1 MKSPRGSSSTRRN
14 YVLESL
20 QLQQSGRAA
29 TCQILAVLA
38 FLASIIVIPF
48 STQTAGAQTA
58 GQCANGADVA
68 GTIFRDYGANGSRD
82 LVGSATGQLEPG
94 EDGVRIGVPT
104 DSPMIVTAYDSS
116 GNFESTSVAPDGTWS
131 LTLTGFDGEGVRVE
145 LSNIPDW
152 LAAGAFGSTTPTTVT
167 FIRPDDSADTACNIE
182 IGVNNPDDYCG
193 QQDSTGLND
202 VTMATTCSIWWSG
215 PAADAAL
222 AEYNYYLTGNS
233 PNAGETAVIV
243 RDDEVGSV
251 WGLAWDPITGSEYVS
266 AYVRRHTPMG
276 VGTTGDRNSEDAAGT
291 IYRRDAAGN
300 VAAFAVIPN
309 TGSIDRSCYTNQ
321 GGQAPGSTDWDQW
334 RRDFGCVGPNRADYG
349 VEPFSIFAAAGKT
362 GLGDIDITDD
372 GRTIYATNL
381 GTQSLWSVNVATGA
395 TSEVSAISPCGGTGG
410 VGPWRPFA
418 VEVHDGL
425 VYFGGVC
432 SAEGATAAD
441 LSAHVFVYDPS
452 TGATTEVFNIP
463 PGQMNYN
470 RGCAVRF
477 GATSGAD
484 PCGRLIF
491 FTGNTADWGPWKDT
505 WSPSQT
511 NTVNQASMPQPMLS
525 DIEFDDNGD
534 LVLGFRDRFGD
545 QHGTATDIP
554 GQTGNLWSAH
564 PAGDVLRACLS
575 SPGATTWTLESNGAC
590 GSRSGG
596 TTVPTQTQPQG
607 PGGREFYVGDFYCGT
622 SNPCV
627 GHEEVTLGG
636 LEIVPGS
643 AELFVSAYDPL
654 NEVES
659 GGVRVLSNQDGSIVR
674 ALEMYTSPNSQANSS
689 YPGKAGG
696 INDIEA
702 LCAPAPVEIG
712 NYVWYDADRDGVQD
726 PNESPIA
733 GVTVHLYDDRGAL
746 VGTAVTDVNGQY
758 LFLSNTAPNYQ
769 ASGATVGDNT
779 DMWGEVIGGL
789 QFGADYTIRLDNP
802 ADYEAGG
809 PLFGFTVTTPHT
821 GHGTNNNTDGGD
833 HRTEDDTD
841 LRDSDGVVGNTLNLP
856 IGGFAETT
864 VTIGGPGDND
874 HTLDF
879 GFYEETEIEITKI
892 VDVPDGVDVSDVA
905 FPFTVT
911 CTIPD
916 PDDATKTIAVDVAAN
931 QILDAAD
938 LPDTETVI
946 GTALNTFELVPGQTA
961 HIKGLPIGATCK
973 AVEDPPDGYSVTY
986 TDTDGTTNTDNTIGL
1001 SDGIVIADEKDAD
1014 QVDLET
1020 IKATNAAGQLTISK
1034 TVQDGTGSFDFDV
1047 KCVNAANE
1055 TVFTKTVTVNAT
1067 TAGTPTVSDPI
1078 GLIPAGATCTI
1089 TETTQDGW
1097 AVTAI
1102 TGDTINLTERS
1113 ATSQIKAGETSKVA
1127 FTNKA
1132 AGTQIEIEKKTEG
1145 GNGTFDFNII
1155 CLNNDKIVVE
1165 QTVQVTTTSGTGSL
1179 IPNIAIPAGAK
1190 CDITEATHQGW
1201 TLTNITAD
1209 QTNLDKK
1216 TASLTTNQTTT
1227 KKAVFTNKND
1237 SDVDSASSTSTST
1250 TKPGKHNPTTTPS
1263 GQLTQP
1269 RVAITNPQ
1277 IAAPPTQG
1285 TNRAVAYTGTSIA
1298 WLLAAAGTLLIAG
1311 VISLKR
1317 SKTKPNR

>member
-1 MKSPRGSSSTRRN
+1 MRPIAILSA
-14 YVLESL
+14 LAAIL
-20 QLQQSGRAA
+20 AA
-29 TCQILAVLA
+29 TLVGVTSPLK
-38 FLASIIVIPF
+38 P
-48 STQTAGAQTA
+48 AGAQVA
-58 GQCANGADVA
+58 GQCAGGADLS
-68 GTIFRDYGANGSRD
+68 GTIFRDYGANGFRD
-82 LVGSATGQLEPG
+82 TTPTLEPG
-94 EDGVRIGVPT
+94 EDGVRVGIAT
-104 DSPMIVTAYDSS
+104 DTPMIVSAYDSS
-116 GNFESTSVAPDGTWS
+116 GNFSTTAVAPDGTWS
-131 LTLTGFDGEGVRVE
+131 LNYPAGYDGEGVRIE

-152 LAAGAFGSTTPTTVT
+152 LAAGAFGATTPTSVT
-167 FIRPDDSADTACNIE
+167 FVRPGDPLAMGCDIE
-182 IGVNNPDDYCG
+182 IGVNSPDDYCG
-193 QQDSTGLND
+193 QQDAEGLAD
-202 VTMATTCSIWWSG
+202 LTMGTTCSIWWSS
-215 PAADAAL
+215 DAEDSAL
-222 AEYNYYLTGNS
+222 VEYDNQWSAGSNANETG
-233 PNAGETAVIV
+233 VIKEP
-243 RDDEVGSV
+243 DGVGSV
-251 WGLAWDPITGSEYVS
+251 WGLAWDPVTRTEYVS
-266 AYVRRHTPMG
+266 SYVRRHSPLGAGLDG
-276 VGTTGDRNSEDAAGT
+276 VPGNADDSGT
-291 IYRRDAAGN
+291 IYTRDAAGN
-300 VAAFAVIPN
+300 IAPFAVIPN
-309 TGSIDRSCYTNQ
+309 TSTIDRTCYSQTFGTATNDPYFIDWVTDE
-321 GGQAPGSTDWDQW
+321 GCGSD
-334 RRDFGCVGPNRADYG
+334 
-349 VEPFSIFAAAGKT
+349 PFEIFAAVGKS
-362 GLGDIDITDD
+362 GIGDIDITDD
-372 GRTIYATNL
+372 GATLYAVNMDTS
-381 GTQSLWSVNVATGA
+381 SLWSVDVATGA
-395 TSEVSAISPCGGTGG
+395 AAQVAAPDPCGGTSG

-425 VYFGGVC
+425 VYLGGVC

-452 TGATTEVFNIP
+452 AGTTAEVFNIP

-470 RGCAVRF
+470 RGCTIVGVLAI
-477 GATSGAD
+477 GPGG
-484 PCGRLIF
+484 CGSTLS
-491 FTGNTADWGPWKDT
+491 NSADWQPWSDT
-505 WSPSQT
+505 WQP
-511 NTVNQASMPQPMLS
+511 VNQTYSINPDFVSKPQPMLS

-545 QHGTATDIP
+545 QHAAMTFIP
-554 GQTGNLWSAH
+554 GTTTPRYAQAS
-564 PAGDVLRACLS
+564 GDTLRACLD
-575 SPGATTWTLESNGAC
+575 PAGTGWTLESNGAC
-590 GSRSGG
+590 GGLTGG
-596 TTVPTQTQPQG
+596 VSTPTQSRPQG
-607 PGGREFYVGDFYCGT
+607 PGGNEFYGGDAFCQPPNILLGPGC
-622 SNPCV
+622 S
-627 GHEEVTLGG
+627 GHEEISLGG
-636 LEIVPGS
+636 LELVPGS
-643 AELFVSAYDPL
+643 GEVFVSVYDPL
-654 NEVES
+654 TSVEA
-659 GGVRVLSNQDGSIVR
+659 GGVRVLSNQNGTVNR
-674 ALEMYTSPNSQANSS
+674 ALQMYVGGLTPTNV
-689 YPGKAGG
+689 GKAGG

-769 ASGATVGDNT
+769 ASGATAGDNT

-879 GFYEETEIEITKI
+879 GFYEETEIEITKT

-905 FPFTVT
+905 FPFTVS

-916 PDDATKTIAVDVAAN
+916 PDDATKTIAVDVPAAN
-931 QILDAAD
+931 ILDAAD

-1001 SDGIVIADEKDAD
+1001 TDGIVIADEKDAD

-1047 KCVNAANE
+1047 KCVNTANE

-1067 TAGTPTVSDPI
+1067 TASTPTVSDPI

-1250 TKPGKHNPTTTPS
+1250 STTRPTSTTKPGKHNPTTTPS